1 MYAHRHAIVLGGSM
15 AGLLAARVL
24 SDHLEHVTLI
34 ERDPLPDENG
44 PRKGVPQGRH
54 VHGLLASGL
63 NQLCRYF
70 PGLRDALTA
79 DGAIIADM
87 AERVRWHQRGA
98 YKARFVSGYEGAFL
112 SRTLLEQHVRR
123 RVRAL
128 PNVTTL
134 DATDVER
141 FSWNEEHSR
150 VTGVMLRAPRSL
162 TTPAL
167 DADIVIDATGRGSRT
182 PGWIEQAGYVRAP
195 ERSVKIDIGYATR
208 VYRRTPDD
216 LPDADAVIISAAP
229 PTSRRMGVLFPAEGD
244 RWICML
250 GGWHG
255 DHAPTDPAGYL
266 RFAEGLGAQDIHRII
281 ARAEPISEI
290 STHRF
295 PSSRRCHY
303 ERLRRFPEGLLVLGD
318 AVSSFNP
325 SYGQGMTS
333 AALQAAALDRLMRD
347 RRGRS
352 LDGLWREYFRDVAR
366 VVSIPWDVV
375 SGEDFRF
382 RETTG
387 ARPPLVGL
395 INRYVGQV
403 QKASSTDPVVFT
415 AFLHV
420 MNMQKVPQSVLAPR
434 VAWRVLRAGLA
445 RWGSRERDATERTY
459 APVHDGRARP
469 H

>member
-1 MYAHRHAIVLGGSM
+1 
-15 AGLLAARVL
+15 
-24 SDHLEHVTLI
+24 
-34 ERDPLPDENG
+34 
-44 PRKGVPQGRH
+44 
-54 VHGLLASGL
+54 LLASGL
-63 NQLCRYF
+63 KLCRYF

-303 ERLRRFPEGLLVLGD
+303 ERLQRFPEGLLVLGD

-333 AALQAAALDRLMRD
+333 AALRPLHSTPRATVAPFV
-347 RRGRS
+347 
-352 LDGLWREYFRDVAR
+352 DGLWRIFPRRGARGEHSMGRGEWRGFSVSRD
-366 VVSIPWDVV
+366 D
-375 SGEDFRF
+375 
-382 RETTG
+382 G
-387 ARPPLVGL
+387 ARPPLSPDQPP
-395 INRYVGQV
+395 RRPSA
-403 QKASSTDPVVFT
+403 KASSTDPV
-415 AFLHV
+415 A
-420 MNMQKVPQSVLAPR
+420 Q
-434 VAWRVLRAGLA
+434 
-445 RWGSRERDATERTY
+445 
-459 APVHDGRARP
+459 
-469 H
+469 